1 MKSVP
6 FLKIDALS
14 RRFGGLA
21 AVDAVSLRIEPGEI
35 VGLIGSNGAGK
46 TTLVN
51 LVTGHLRPSTG
62 RVTFSGRDVTGSPPH
77 ALAKAGLLRTFQVV
91 QPFAG
96 MTARD
101 NVAAAA
107 LFAGRLKTTSA
118 ARERAESVLER
129 LGIGPLADH
138 LPAQLTLAG
147 RKRLELAK
155 ALAAGPRLLFLDEV
169 NAGLNLAE
177 VDGVLAMIRAISAE
191 GVAIVVIEHLMK
203 VVRGLCPRLVVLH
216 QGCLIADGPTDQVAR
231 DPAVVAAYL
240 GARGAAAILG
250 AAA

>member
-1 MKSVP
+1 MTAAP
-6 FLKIDALS
+6 LLQTDALS

-21 AVDAVSLRIEPGEI
+21 AVDAVSFRIEPGEI

-51 LVTGHLRPSTG
+51 VVTGHLPPSAG
-62 RVTFSGRDVTGSPPH
+62 RVIFGGRDVTGFPPH
-77 ALAKAGLLRTFQVV
+77 ALAQAGLLRTFQVV

-107 LFAGRLKTTSA
+107 LFAGRCTGVSA
-118 ARERAESVLER
+118 ARDKAQGVLER
-129 LGIGPLADH
+129 LGIGPLADR

-177 VDGVLAMIRAISAE
+177 VDGVLAMIHAISAE
-191 GVAIVVIEHLMK
+191 GTAIVVIEHLMK

-216 QGCLIADGPTDQVAR
+216 QGRLIADGPTDRVAR
-231 DPAVVAAYL
+231 DPAVVTAYL

-250 AAA
+250 TVA

>member
-1 MKSVP
+1 MTVP
-6 FLKIDALS
+6 VLRVDSLS
-14 RRFGGLA
+14 RRFGGLT
-21 AVDAVSLRIEPGEI
+21 AVDAVSLRVEPGEI

-51 LVTGHLRPSTG
+51 LVTGHLRPTAG
-62 RVTFSGRDVTGSPPH
+62 RVTFGGRDVTGSPPH
-77 ALAKAGLLRTFQVV
+77 VLAKAGLLRTFQIV

-96 MTARD
+96 MTVRD

-107 LFAGRLKTTSA
+107 LFAGRCAGIPA
-118 ARERAESVLER
+118 ARDRAEGVMER
-129 LGIGPLADH
+129 LGIAPLAERF
-138 LPAQLTLAG
+138 PAQLTLAG

-155 ALAAGPRLLFLDEV
+155 AIAAGPRLLFLDEV

-216 QGCLIADGPTDQVAR
+216 QGRLIADGPTDQVAR

-250 AAA
+250 TAA

>member
-1 MKSVP
+1 MTVP
-6 FLKIDALS
+6 VLRVDSLS
-14 RRFGGLA
+14 RRFGGLT
-21 AVDAVSLRIEPGEI
+21 AVDAVSLRVEPGEI

-51 LVTGHLRPSTG
+51 LVTGHLRPTAG
-62 RVTFSGRDVTGSPPH
+62 RVTFGGRDVTGSPPH
-77 ALAKAGLLRTFQVV
+77 VLAKAGLLRTFQIV

-96 MTARD
+96 MTVRD

-107 LFAGRLKTTSA
+107 LFAGRCAGIPA
-118 ARERAESVLER
+118 ARDRAEGVMER
-129 LGIGPLADH
+129 LGIAPLAER

-155 ALAAGPRLLFLDEV
+155 AIAAGPRLLFLDEV

-216 QGCLIADGPTDQVAR
+216 QGRLIADGPTDQVAR

-250 AAA
+250 TAA